1 MSNLNRKLIGHL
13 CTLQSSERFIARFHF
28 VAKFIIQFISK
39 SKAHSI
45 CVLSVVIHKCYT
57 VLFFYVCANIN
68 KDLSRQK
75 ATAFE
80 MSAFHSIFWWY
91 LSLLTCLMK
100 PDFPV
105 FHHINQNTSYCKP
118 FWSLHILVTVLIQVC
133 LVCRWNTRAAD
144 FSYKKW

>member
-57 VLFFYVCANIN
+57 VLFFY
-68 KDLSRQK
+68 
-75 ATAFE
+75 
-80 MSAFHSIFWWY
+80 MSVPISIKIY
-91 LSLLTCLMK
+91 LDKRLQLLKC
-100 PDFPV
+100 
-105 FHHINQNTSYCKP
+105 QP
-118 FWSLHILVTVLIQVC
+118 FIPFFGGI
-133 LVCRWNTRAAD
+133 
-144 FSYKKW
+144 